1 MIKCI
6 GADNVMFVF
15 TEEQLADL
23 KKVVYFIET
32 EGFVFLHHLQ
42 YPRFLWQ
49 SFAAFAQVKS
59 STSESK
65 IGSNTSPLL

>member
-32 EGFVFLHHLQ
+32 QGFVF
-42 YPRFLWQ
+42 YIICNIRG
-49 SFAAFAQVKS
+49 S
-59 STSESK
+59 SGNHSRHSHK
-65 IGSNTSPLL
+65 